1 MFPQKTEHYHKKCE
15 FNTINLYYTNGNEI
29 DIENEK
35 TRKEIKCFFD
45 SFMETLTLK
54 QKEALQFRRE
64 GYTLAEIAKMVSVP
78 TSVSSVQ
85 ERLDRAYYKM
95 TKKWNQLHPN
105 DKVPEFPS
113 PDAKKKKK

>member
-1 MFPQKTEHYHKKCE
+1 MQIH
-15 FNTINLYYTNGNEI
+15 
-29 DIENEK
+29 EK
-35 TRKEIKCFFD
+35 RSSVFFD

-78 TSVSSVQ
+78 TSVSSIQ

-95 TKKWNQLHPN
+95 TQMIRCQNFHHRMQKKRKSENGN
-105 DKVPEFPS
+105 GSVPQIISEKLDFMGF
-113 PDAKKKKK
+113 

>member
-1 MFPQKTEHYHKKCE
+1 MQIH
-15 FNTINLYYTNGNEI
+15 
-29 DIENEK
+29 EK
-35 TRKEIKCFFD
+35 RSSVFFD
-45 SFMETLTLK
+45 SFMETLTPK

-78 TSVSSVQ
+78 ASISTIR
-85 ERLDRAYYKM
+85 EHLDRAYYKM

>member
-1 MFPQKTEHYHKKCE
+1 MNANAYYRDFL
-15 FNTINLYYTNGNEI
+15 TIEIDREI
-29 DIENEK
+29 DIQNAN

-78 TSVSSVQ
+78 TSVSSIQ